1 MQQANSRIV
10 LAAAAALG
18 LCTGDF
24 LEIGDEALHFVVAG
38 LLIGGAQDR

>member
-1 MQQANSRIV
+1 MQQANSRTV
-10 LAAAAALG
+10 LAAAALG